1 MDRRRYPVHAPSY
14 HGWVA
19 SLEVYKVHAKK
30 SCQKLGREDTHG
42 RKGEDRKKVVH
53 PSVLKVV
60 VLGLEG
66 DNHGEEVTQV
76 RLNRSHVVFNV
87 LKIVGYFVS
96 DPLVVD
102 QMLHNSLER
111 LDFPLDPLQFPLN
124 KVQVVKEIVV
134 LLREGAAPSVI

>member
-1 MDRRRYPVHAPSY
+1 MTECSH
-14 HGWVA
+14 
-19 SLEVYKVHAKK
+19 
-30 SCQKLGREDTHG
+30 
-42 RKGEDRKKVVH
+42 
-53 PSVLKVV
+53 LKVV

-76 RLNRSHVVFNV
+76 RLNRSHVVFNI

-124 KVQVVKEIVV
+124 EVQVVKEIVV